1 MLARVEA
8 DGYSGA
14 GNVAIL
20 EKLLFGTQQLRGFV
34 IDARN
39 IVAVENLCN
48 IAVSVFEHINDFAFY
63 DTATEKQTG
72 DTRRFVILL
81 SSETIQKTHV
91 NYYLSFTGVHGGSH
105 RNGCVLYFRS
115 LIDHTVAD
123 EQIVISSE
131 ELVFTRQAKIVVGK

>member
-1 MLARVEA
+1 MLARVIA

-20 EKLLFGTQQLRGFV
+20 EPLLFRTQQLRGFV

-48 IAVSVFEHINDFAFY
+48 IAVSVFQHIKDFAF
-63 DTATEKQTG
+63 DDASTEKQTG

-81 SSETIQKTHV
+81 ASETIQKTHL
-91 NYYLSFTGVHGGSH
+91 NYCLSFAGAHGGSH
-105 RNGCVLYFRS
+105 RNRCVLYFRS

-131 ELVFTRQAKIVVGK
+131 ELVFTRQAKIIVGE

>member
-20 EKLLFGTQQLRGFV
+20 ETLLFRTQQLRGFV

-39 IVAVENLCN
+39 IVAVKNLCD
-48 IAVSVFEHINDFAFY
+48 IAVSVFEHVNDFAF
-63 DTATEKQTG
+63 DDAAIEKQTG

-91 NYYLSFTGVHGGSH
+91 NYCLSFAGAHWGSH
-105 RNGCVLYFRS
+105 RNGCVL
-115 LIDHTVAD
+115 
-123 EQIVISSE
+123 
-131 ELVFTRQAKIVVGK
+131 